1 MSMRM
6 NKLAHKGFQILF
18 LLFALALAAPV
29 QADDVKRVVWHVD
42 YADPARLGRMI
53 SSINNMTQTYE
64 GELAD
69 YDVRIVFLGAGI
81 RFLTTD
87 PLAKTPFAEDKEW
100 KEQRKTIHERLK
112 SLNKVKLEL
121 CNITLTAVQLDPK
134 TLIPGVA
141 MVPSGVVQIA
151 DLQSKGFSY
160 LKAD

>member
-1 MSMRM
+1 MI
-6 NKLAHKGFQILF
+6 KLTHKGFHILF
-18 LLFALALAAPV
+18 LFIALLAMAPA

-42 YADPARLGRMI
+42 YADPTRLGRMI
-53 SSINNMTQTYE
+53 TSINNMTEAYE

-69 YDVRIVFLGAGI
+69 YDVRVVFIGAGI
-81 RFLTTD
+81 RFLTSD
-87 PLAKTPFAEDKEW
+87 PLANTPFAEDKEW

-121 CNITLTAVQLDPK
+121 CTITLNAVRLDAK
-134 TLIPGVA
+134 KLIPGITL
-141 MVPSGVVQIA
+141 VPSGVVQIA

>member
-1 MSMRM
+1 MI
-6 NKLAHKGFQILF
+6 KLTHKGFQLLF
-18 LLFALALAAPV
+18 LFIALLVMAPV

-53 SSINNMTQTYE
+53 TSINNMTEAYE

-69 YDVRIVFLGAGI
+69 YDVRVVFIGAGI
-81 RFLTTD
+81 RFLTSD
-87 PLAKTPFAEDKEW
+87 PLANTPFAEDKEW

-121 CNITLTAVQLDPK
+121 CTITLNAVRLDAK
-134 TLIPGVA
+134 KLIPGVA
-141 MVPSGVVQIA
+141 LVPSGVVQIA

>member
-1 MSMRM
+1 MSHFRH
-6 NKLAHKGFQILF
+6 KLSGFVFIL
-18 LLFALALAAPV
+18 LCAAFVTTV

-42 YADPARLGRMI
+42 YGDPDRLGRMI
-53 SSINNMTQTYE
+53 SSVNNMTAAYE

-81 RFLTTD
+81 RFLTND
-87 PLAKTPFAEDKEW
+87 PLAKTSFAEDKEL
-100 KEQRKTIHERLK
+100 KEKRKTIHERLK

-121 CNITLTAVQLDPK
+121 CNITVTAVQLDPK
-134 TLIPGVA
+134 TLIPGVDI
-141 MVPSGVVQIA
+141 VPSGVVEIA

>member
-1 MSMRM
+1 MI
-6 NKLAHKGFQILF
+6 KLTHKGFQLLF
-18 LLFALALAAPV
+18 LFIALLVMAPV

-53 SSINNMTQTYE
+53 TSINNMTEAYE

-69 YDVRIVFLGAGI
+69 YDVRVVFIGAGI
-81 RFLTTD
+81 RFLTSD
-87 PLAKTPFAEDKEW
+87 PLANTPFAEDKEW

-121 CNITLTAVQLDPK
+121 CTITLNAVRLDAK
-134 TLIPGVA
+134 KLIPGITL
-141 MVPSGVVQIA
+141 VPSGVVQIA

>member
-1 MSMRM
+1 MNTFARKSFQVLLIVFSMV
-6 NKLAHKGFQILF
+6 LVVPA
-18 LLFALALAAPV
+18 

-42 YADPARLGRMI
+42 YGDPERLGRMI
-53 SSINNMTQTYE
+53 TSINNMTEAYE

-69 YDVRIVFLGAGI
+69 YDMRIVFLGAGI

-87 PLAKTPFAEDKEW
+87 PLAKTPFAEDKQW
-100 KEQRKTIHERLK
+100 KEARKTIHERLK

-121 CNITLTAVQLDPK
+121 CNITATAIRLDTK
-134 TLIPGVA
+134 TLLPGVNL
-141 MVPSGVVQIA
+141 VPSGVVQIA